1 VGRVRARPRPPER
14 DRRRVLVLV
23 ENAPVPF
30 DRRVRQE
37 ALALRAAGYEVVVI
51 SPQGSDGDSEPYE
64 VYEGIEIHRF
74 PLREAQHAAGYLREY
89 SAALRQIRRLIQRL
103 TSDRHF
109 GVVHACNPPDF
120 LLAAALPLK
129 RQGTRLLFDH
139 HDLSPELYESRYQKK
154 DAVYLALR
162 AAERFAFWTADAVI
176 TTNESYRRIAIER
189 GKKRPEKVF
198 VVRNAP
204 DPTQFGPV
212 PPDESVKRGRR
223 HLIAYL
229 GLMGPQDGID
239 NALRVLSRLRTQ
251 REDWHAVFMGHGDV
265 FEEMRQ
271 LAEDLGLANFVEF
284 TGRVREDRIL
294 PILSAADVC
303 ISPEPSNPLNDRSTF
318 VKVVEYMAMA
328 RPVVAFDLAET
339 RASAGD
345 SALYAPAGDEVAF
358 ADCIAT
364 LLDDPEQRRVLGECG
379 HARMAGELSWN
390 HSRTQLLRAYAAVL
404 DD

>member
-1 VGRVRARPRPPER
+1 VRRVRARPRLPER
-14 DRRRVLVLV
+14 DRRRVLIVV

-37 ALALRAAGYEVVVI
+37 SLALRAAGYEVVVI
-51 SPQGSDGDSEPYE
+51 SPEGGGDDSEPYE

-74 PLREAQHAAGYLREY
+74 PLQEAQRATGYLREY

-103 TSDRHF
+103 TFDRQF

-120 LLAAALPLK
+120 LLAAAWPLK

-154 DAVYLALR
+154 DAFYYALR
-162 AAERFAFWTADAVI
+162 AAERFAFSVADAVI

-189 GKKRPEKVF
+189 GKRRPDNVF

-212 PPDESVKRGRR
+212 APDESVKRGRQ

-229 GLMGPQDGID
+229 GLMGAQDGID
-239 NALRVLSRLRTQ
+239 NALRVLARLRA
-251 REDWHAVFMGHGDV
+251 RRDDWHALFMGDGEV
-265 FEEMRQ
+265 FDEMRQ
-271 LAEDLGLANFVEF
+271 FAEELGLADSVEF
-284 TGRVREDRIL
+284 TGRVRENRIL

-303 ISPEPSNPLNDRSTF
+303 ISPEPSSPLNDRSTF

-328 RPVVAFDLAET
+328 RPVVAFDLPET

-345 SALYAPAGDEVAF
+345 SALYAPPGDEVTF
-358 ADCIAT
+358 AECIAA
-364 LLDDPEQRRVLGECG
+364 LLDDPARRRELGECG

-390 HSRTQLLRAYAAVL
+390 HSRRQLLRAYAAVL
-404 DD
+404 HD